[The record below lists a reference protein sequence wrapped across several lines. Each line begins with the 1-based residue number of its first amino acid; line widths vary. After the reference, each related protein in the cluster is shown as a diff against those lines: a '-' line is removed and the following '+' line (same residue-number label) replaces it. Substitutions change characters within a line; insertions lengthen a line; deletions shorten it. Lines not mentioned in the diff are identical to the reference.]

1 VIESMRGSE
10 RIHIDSA
17 PEAVWKLISDV
28 TRMGEWSPETQ
39 SAAWIGGQAGP
50 VVGATFAGKNRY
62 RWTRWTGKCAVTVA
76 EPGRE
81 FTFVRRGPDGGTTW
95 SYVLEP
101 EDGGTNVTESFC
113 QARVPGA
120 PLRLLGRVLFGADR
134 ERRLRAGVRTTLERL
149 KATAENE
156 TTG

>member
-1 VIESMRGSE
+1 MIEPMRGSE
-10 RIHIDSA
+10 SVHIDSDPA
-17 PEAVWKLISDV
+17 SVWKLISDV

-39 SAAWIGGQAGP
+39 SAAWTSGQAGP
-50 VVGATFAGKNRY
+50 AVGAAFAGKNRY
-62 RWTRWTGKCAVTVA
+62 RWTRWTGRCEVTVA

-101 EDGGTNVTESFC
+101 EQGGTKLTESFA
-113 QARVPGA
+113 QAKVPAA

-134 ERRLRAGVRTTLERL
+134 ERRLHAGVRTTLERL
-149 KATAENE
+149 KAAAEDATA
-156 TTG
+156 G

>member
-1 VIESMRGSE
+1 
-10 RIHIDSA
+10 
-17 PEAVWKLISDV
+17 
-28 TRMGEWSPETQ
+28 
-39 SAAWIGGQAGP
+39 
-50 VVGATFAGKNRY
+50 
-62 RWTRWTGKCAVTVA
+62 VA

-101 EDGGTNVTESFC
+101 EDGGTNVTESFA
-113 QARVPGA
+113 QARVPGP